1 MNKILITGGAGFIG
15 TALVNLALEKKFQV
29 ICVDNLK
36 NSKRKF
42 LIKFLK
48 NKNFFFSDLTLIIQK
63 TLKKSLKK
71 KRLILLCT

>member
-48 NKNFFFSDLTLIIQK
+48 NKNFFFF
-63 TLKKSLKK
+63 
-71 KRLILLCT
+71 